1 MMGKKFKS
9 IRTEIIVYCFF
20 SVILAMITDIVLGGL
35 IYTVSSTLGKKQY
48 DKVPVSPPPGRGVR
62 FSRHGDDLGMSTGR
76 LVRHLSRDTL
86 VSFMLVTVIATI
98 CFFIIYFLLFI
109 KRIVKDMTYISD
121 WIIDIADGKSDEKII
136 IERQDEIGE
145 IACRINEM
153 TEQINQLITS
163 ERDALQSNKDLIAC
177 VAHDLR
183 TPITSVK
190 GYLDLALDTKHYDL
204 EQRQKYVRI
213 AQTKANRLEYL
224 IHDLFNYTKLTS
236 GEITLHR
243 SKIDLVQLVEQMVE
257 EFYPLFQ
264 EEELE
269 CTTKYNI
276 SYLEMNMDG
285 ELIARAVQNLLSNAI
300 KYGKDG
306 KHVYVEL
313 ECLEQEV
320 QIRVTNY
327 GLVIPEE
334 SIKHL
339 FDKFYRVERSRNVK
353 TGGTGLGLNIAQEIV
368 HLHGGRIQVTSG
380 ASGTCFTIALPL
392 HKEEEE
398 E

>member
-98 CFFIIYFLLFI
+98 CFFIIYFMLFI

-121 WIIDIADGKSDEKII
+121 RIIDIADGKSDEKII

-145 IACRINEM
+145 IAGRINEM

-257 EFYPLFQ
+257 EFYPSFQ

>member
-121 WIIDIADGKSDEKII
+121 RIIDIADGKSDEKII

-145 IACRINEM
+145 IAGRINEM

-285 ELIARAVQNLLSNAI
+285 KLIARAVQNLLSNAI